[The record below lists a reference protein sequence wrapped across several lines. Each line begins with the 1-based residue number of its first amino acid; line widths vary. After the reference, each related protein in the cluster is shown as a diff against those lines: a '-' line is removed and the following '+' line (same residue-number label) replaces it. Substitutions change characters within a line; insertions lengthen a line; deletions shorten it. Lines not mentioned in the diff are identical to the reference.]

1 MIRRLIQR
9 ASATPM
15 TEWLVDALERLDNG
29 RSHLFAVLTYH
40 RILDP
45 GRQSWVYPGQCV
57 HPAEFERQMRAVAA
71 RYQVI
76 GLQTLLDAR
85 EEGAPL
91 PRRSLLLT
99 FDDAYRDFAE
109 FAWPVLKALKL
120 PATLFVPT
128 DYPAR
133 PDRWFWWERLY
144 EVLSLADRDQ
154 PLDTPAG
161 RLHIRDES
169 TRIRAFRR
177 LRTYCKQRDG
187 EAVPLV
193 QELARQ
199 VDAPAPVN
207 PVLDWVALRGLRDE
221 GVAIAPHSRSHRQ
234 LPTLSRQDL
243 DDELRGS
250 RVDLERE
257 IGPTPA
263 CLAYPAGAH
272 DPRVVE
278 AARAAG
284 YRVAFTTRRGI
295 NDLRKLDWLALK
307 RVNVGA
313 RTSSTLV
320 RAQLGSWASL
330 LR

>member
-1 MIRRLIQR
+1 MIRRLVQR
-9 ASATPM
+9 ASDTPM
-15 TEWLVDALERLDNG
+15 TEWLVDALERRDTG

-45 GRQSWVYPGQCV
+45 ERHPSVYPGYCV
-57 HPAEFERQMRAVAA
+57 HPAEFERQMRAFAA

-85 EEGAPL
+85 EKRAPL

-109 FAWPVLKALKL
+109 FGWPVLKALRL

-128 DYPAR
+128 DYPDR

-144 EVLSLADRDQ
+144 EVLSLADRDR

-161 RLHIRDES
+161 RLRIRDAA
-169 TRIRAFRR
+169 TRIWAFRR
-177 LRTYCKQRDG
+177 LRSYCKQRDG
-187 EAVPLV
+187 DAATLV
-193 QELARQ
+193 EELARQ
-199 VDAPAPVN
+199 VGAPAPVN
-207 PVLDWVALRGLRDE
+207 PVLNWVALRGLREE

-234 LPTLSRQDL
+234 LPTLSQREL

-272 DPRVVE
+272 DPSVVE
-278 AARAAG
+278 AARDAG

-295 NDLRKLDWLALK
+295 NDLRKLDWLAVR
-307 RVNVGA
+307 RVNVGS
-313 RTSSTLV
+313 RTSAALV